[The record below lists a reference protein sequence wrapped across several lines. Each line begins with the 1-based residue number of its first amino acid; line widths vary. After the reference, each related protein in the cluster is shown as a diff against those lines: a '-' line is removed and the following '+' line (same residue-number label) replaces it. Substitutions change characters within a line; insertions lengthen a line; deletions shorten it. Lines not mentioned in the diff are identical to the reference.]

1 MTTCVC
7 QQTIDAIKLAA
18 REGIVKELNHQ
29 LAQKER
35 QIEKLQLEIYTLR
48 ESMRVSYQPQSKPLI
63 RLGDY

>member
-29 LAQKER
+29 LLQKEK
-35 QIEKLQLEIYTLR
+35 QIERLHAEIDMLR
-48 ESMRVSYQPQSKPLI
+48 TSLKISYQAKSKPLI